1 MKKWTKVLTGL
12 VAVFAVGTLA
22 ACGAKKD
29 GASKDGVK
37 TYVVGVASDQQKE
50 IWEKVSDSLK
60 ADKIKIDVKLFSG
73 YTEENPALAD
83 GSLDLNSF
91 QHVAYLNNYNKE
103 NKQDLT
109 YIGYT
114 LISPFGLYSEKIKD
128 PKDLKDGDTVAIPN
142 DPTNGGRALQALEA
156 LDIIKLKKD
165 APDSPEVKDIAS
177 YNTKIEI
184 KPIQADQLVATL
196 PDVTAAFINTNYVT
210 DQLHTTPKKSAIY
223 IDTDHLEKVSDLYKN
238 IIAVRKADKNK
249 EDFKK
254 IVKAYQTPEIAKL
267 IEKTND
273 YPAWEGAK

>member
-1 MKKWTKVLTGL
+1 MIKVNGEMLEIAEGTT
-12 VAVFAVGTLA
+12 VAAFLKEHGYPDKMIAVE
-22 ACGAKKD
+22 CNGAIIPR
-29 GASKDGVK
+29 S
-37 TYVVGVASDQQKE
+37 
-50 IWEKVSDSLK
+50 IWEE
-60 ADKIKIDVKLFSG
+60 AI
-73 YTEENPALAD
+73 
-83 GSLDLNSF
+83 
-91 QHVAYLNNYNKE
+91 
-103 NKQDLT
+103 
-109 YIGYT
+109 
-114 LISPFGLYSEKIKD
+114 
-128 PKDLKDGDTVAIPN
+128 LKDGDTVAIPN

-156 LDIIKLKKD
+156 LNIIKLKKD
-165 APDSPEVKDIAS
+165 APDSPEVKDIES

-223 IDTDHLEKVSDLYKN
+223 IDTDHLDKVSDLYKN
-238 IIAVRKADKNK
+238 IIAVRKEDKDK